1 MGGLKYRVILTL
13 RQIRIYC
20 VLTLPKVRGTFR
32 PKRMHRQCCTH
43 TIAAIFLEMALSKG
57 GIITTTVRP
66 TRLFSGAAQY
76 FSI

>member
-1 MGGLKYRVILTL
+1 MGGLKHRVILTL
-13 RQIRIYC
+13 RQIRTYC

-32 PKRMHRQCCTH
+32 PKRMIDNVVPY
-43 TIAAIFLEMALSKG
+43 TIAAIFLEIALSKG
-57 GIITTTVRP
+57 DIITTTARP